1 MADEPKPMLTPEKAR
16 KVIEA
21 NAVNLARKVVA
32 GDTLKGGELA
42 IMQQIAAS
50 ADVAQAVEWVKNQT
64 ALAALLGTTRRSLHR
79 WAKVEGAPKPASDG
93 RHNVQAWREWMKAN
107 GHVVKDNS
115 QAGGRMAELKERQL
129 ERSVEILEV
138 KLAELR
144 GDVIQVATV
153 EAMLTELGSNI
164 VSLLR
169 QKLENEFPISC
180 AGLEPAQL
188 RVRGKGLVD
197 DICGRLQKA
206 VQPWVEKE
214 DK

>member
-1 MADEPKPMLTPEKAR
+1 MADEPKPGLSPEKAR

-32 GDTLKGGELA
+32 GETLKGGELA

-64 ALAALLGTTRRSLHR
+64 ALAALLGTTRRTLNR
-79 WAKVEGAPKPASDG
+79 WAKIEGAPRPQADG
-93 RHNVQAWREWMKAN
+93 RHHVPAWREWMKAN
-107 GHVVKDNS
+107 GHVVKGGSD
-115 QAGGRMAELKERQL
+115 AGGRMAELKERQL

-144 GDVIQVATV
+144 GDVIAVSTV
-153 EAMLTELGSNI
+153 EGMLSEFGATIMAM
-164 VSLLR
+164 LR

-180 AGLEPAQL
+180 AGLEPAQV
-188 RVRGKGLVD
+188 RVRGKALVD
-197 DICGRLQKA
+197 DIAGRLRAA
-206 VQPWVEKE
+206 VDPWRK
-214 DK
+214 K

>member
-21 NAVNLARKVVA
+21 NAVNLARKVV
-32 GDTLKGGELA
+32 GGETLKGGELA

-64 ALAALLGTTRRSLHR
+64 ALAALLGTTRRTLNR
-79 WAKVEGAPKPASDG
+79 WAKVEGAPKAASDG
-93 RHNVQAWREWMKAN
+93 RHNVPAWREWMKAN
-107 GHVVKDNS
+107 GHVVKDGS

-144 GDVIQVATV
+144 GDVIAVSTV
-153 EAMLTELGSNI
+153 EAMLSEFGATI
-164 VSLLR
+164 MAMLR

-180 AGLEPAQL
+180 AGLEPAQV
-188 RVRGKGLVD
+188 RVRGKALVD
-197 DICGRLQKA
+197 DIAGRLRAA
-206 VQPWVEKE
+206 VDPWRK
-214 DK
+214 KQ